1 MMLIGG
7 FGFLMAFVRRFTFS
21 AVGLTFICVTFV
33 TEWTILLEGFKKIG
47 IEQGREYESRVP
59 CDVMIGS
66 QSDCEMMGASLYT
79 DESVPIPVTTGSVH
93 HRKIQ
98 QIKLDLEVWLD
109 VNL

>member
-1 MMLIGG
+1 M
-7 FGFLMAFVRRFTFS
+7 
-21 AVGLTFICVTFV
+21 
-33 TEWTILLEGFKKIG
+33 KIG
-47 IEQGREYESRVP
+47 VEQGREYESRVP

-98 QIKLDLEVWLD
+98 QITLLGGVAGCQLLVLVILVIIQPSRYNPADVWTR
-109 VNL
+109 